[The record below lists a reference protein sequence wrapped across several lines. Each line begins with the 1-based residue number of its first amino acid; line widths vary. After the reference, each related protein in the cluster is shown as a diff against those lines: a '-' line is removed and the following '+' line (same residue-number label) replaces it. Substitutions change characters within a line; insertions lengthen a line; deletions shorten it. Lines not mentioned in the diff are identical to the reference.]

1 MVSFIR
7 LVTTMAIIQKCSTT
21 IKNASKRPMARSLYL
36 QKGLI
41 ENVYD
46 QRSRN
51 YVEDGPNP
59 QGRSGANAW
68 FG

>member
-1 MVSFIR
+1 
-7 LVTTMAIIQKCSTT
+7 
-21 IKNASKRPMARSLYL
+21 MARSLYL

-51 YVEDGPNP
+51 YVEGMDLTRKADLA
-59 QGRSGANAW
+59 QTW